1 MKKIYTFGLV
11 AALMSATAVTAQAAK
26 PFVKGDPA
34 TIARSMKKA
43 KAASRSL
50 AVQHLVSEDFS
61 KFTAGSETEPAAESI
76 EFEDRYHIPDAMTA
90 EPGWT
95 GGGLYSAGGAVCL
108 KKYQVTRTDYEGSEY
123 KEDANGYIT
132 TPAFDLAGTTTVTFR
147 AKRLGSEETELWVA
161 FCDVEYGPTPGID
174 QDDYI
179 LTDEWKEYTL
189 IGSHSDFG
197 SSVDVQFMATKG
209 EVLLDDIKMD
219 FVRDRIPAPY
229 AYAAKNLSET
239 SFIASWEDT
248 GAPSY
253 KLNVY
258 SQVKPETVVS
268 GVIAEN
274 FDGDVAEGWTIK
286 LGEDAY
292 ITDADKISSAP
303 RGILFNELSDTIVSP
318 KTPEFIDTVTFFCKP
333 STDKD
338 GENDEGYYSLLKVEI
353 YHEFTGKWENIGQLP
368 YYYMEDEATGKYG
381 ITYEFADGVFGH
393 DVNQIRLSM
402 LQKDAAVFYVDDI
415 KLYYSSKGE
424 YKEIVKDKILTE
436 TEFTVDNSNTA
447 DNYYYMVQGID
458 GDLVSELSNEVWV
471 DAISGLKVKALP
483 ATDITAAGFTAN
495 WEPLG
500 HATDYKVDVYTQ
512 ITAKQDMK
520 DVVIIT
526 EDFNAITEGTVE
538 NPGTTWKS
546 PLDFGAEGMASTGW
560 SATQPAWANGM
571 AGTTGTNYWMGTAGL
586 VLSPVLDL
594 TCTKGGVINVEA
606 TVVTTVADFANNSG
620 ETEKEGIFAMVM
632 TSIWD
637 QQAIT
642 AGLAEAEQVGENK
655 VKIQIPVPADAAMNN
670 VMVAFMNKSGT
681 PFFVDDVKIMVDLK
695 AGQSVGAPFCSKT
708 AKNETSCTIG
718 GINPAVDY
726 SYAVTASTVNYFT
739 PYSSEVSEPV
749 VVKTSEASIK
759 EITTEAAG
767 NGAVYD
773 LQGRRLSA
781 PVRGINITTDG
792 RKFLV
797 R

>member
-1 MKKIYTFGLV
+1 
-11 AALMSATAVTAQAAK
+11 MSATAVTAQAAK

-43 KAASRSL
+43 KAASREL
-50 AVQHLVSEDFS
+50 EVQLLVSEDFS
-61 KFTAGSETEPAAESI
+61 KFTAGSETEPAAEMI

-415 KLYYSSKGE
+415 KIFYSSKGE

-436 TEFTVDNSNTA
+436 TEFTVDNSNTV

-739 PYSSEVSEPV
+739 PYSSEASEPV

-781 PVRGINITTDG
+781 PVRGINITDG

>member
-1 MKKIYTFGLV
+1 
-11 AALMSATAVTAQAAK
+11 MSATAVTAQAAK

-43 KAASRSL
+43 KAASREL
-50 AVQHLVSEDFS
+50 EVQHLVSEDFS
-61 KFTAGSETEPAAESI
+61 KFTAGSETEPAAEMI

-303 RGILFNELSDTIVSP
+303 RGILFNELSDTVVSP

-512 ITAKQDMK
+512 ITAKQDMN

-526 EDFNAITEGTVE
+526 EDFNAITEGTVD

-739 PYSSEVSEPV
+739 PYSSEASEPV

-759 EITTEAAG
+759 EITTDAAG

>member
-1 MKKIYTFGLV
+1 
-11 AALMSATAVTAQAAK
+11 MSATAVTAQAAK

-43 KAASRSL
+43 KAASREL
-50 AVQHLVSEDFS
+50 EVQLLVSEDFS

-274 FDGDVAEGWTIK
+274 FDSDVAEGWTIK

-538 NPGTTWKS
+538 NPGTTWQS

-606 TVVTTVADFANNSG
+606 TVVTTVADFVNNSG

-642 AGLAEAEQVGENK
+642 AGFAEAEQVGENK

-739 PYSSEVSEPV
+739 PYSSEASEPV

>member
-1 MKKIYTFGLV
+1 
-11 AALMSATAVTAQAAK
+11 MSATAVTAQAAK

-43 KAASRSL
+43 KAASREL
-50 AVQHLVSEDFS
+50 EVQLLVSEDFS
-61 KFTAGSETEPAAESI
+61 KFTAGSETEPAAEMI
-76 EFEDRYHIPDAMTA
+76 EFEDRYHIPDGMTA

-274 FDGDVAEGWTIK
+274 FDSDVAEGWTIK

-368 YYYMEDEATGKYG
+368 YYYMEDEATGEYG

-393 DVNQIRLSM
+393 DVNQVRLSM

-483 ATDITAAGFTAN
+483 ATDITATGFTAN

-670 VMVAFMNKSGT
+670 VMVAFMNKSGA

-739 PYSSEVSEPV
+739 PYSSEASEPV

-781 PVRGINITTDG
+781 PVRGINITDG

>member
-1 MKKIYTFGLV
+1 
-11 AALMSATAVTAQAAK
+11 MSATAVTAQAAK

-50 AVQHLVSEDFS
+50 EVQHLVSEDFS
-61 KFTAGSETEPAAESI
+61 KFTAGSETEPAAEMI

-393 DVNQIRLSM
+393 DVNQMRLSM

-637 QQAIT
+637 QQPLT

-708 AKNETSCTIG
+708 AKNETSCTID

-739 PYSSEVSEPV
+739 PYSSEASEPV

>member
-1 MKKIYTFGLV
+1 
-11 AALMSATAVTAQAAK
+11 MSATAVTAQAAK

-50 AVQHLVSEDFS
+50 EVQHLVSEDFS
-61 KFTAGSETEPAAESI
+61 KFTAGSETEPAAEMI

-95 GGGLYSAGGAVCL
+95 GGGLYSAGCAVCL
-108 KKYQVTRTDYEGSEY
+108 KKYTVTRTDYDGSQY
-123 KEDANGYIT
+123 NEDLQGYIT
-132 TPAFDLAGTTTVTFR
+132 TPAFDLGGTTTVTFR
-147 AKRLGSEETELWVA
+147 AKRLGDAETTLWVVP
-161 FCDVEYGPTPGID
+161 CDAEYGPYYDD
-174 QDDYI
+174 QQDYI
-179 LTDEWKEYTL
+179 LTDQWQEYTL
-189 IGSHSDFG
+189 VATHADFG
-197 SSVDVQFMATKG
+197 SYTTVQFMTVDG

-248 GAPSY
+248 GALSY

-268 GVIAEN
+268 GEITEN

-286 LGEDAY
+286 LGDDAY

-303 RGILFNELSDTIVSP
+303 RGILFNELSDTVVSP
-318 KTPEFIDTVTFFCKP
+318 KTPEFIDDFTFFCKP
-333 STDKD
+333 SGTI
-338 GENDEGYYSLLKVEI
+338 DEDEYMSLLKIEI
-353 YHEFTGKWENIGQLP
+353 HHFLTDTWEIIAHIP
-368 YYYMEDEATGKYG
+368 YSYLEDEQTGEYG
-381 ITYEFADGVFGH
+381 INYKFAEGGVFGH
-393 DVNQIRLSM
+393 DVDQIRMSVI
-402 LQKDAAVFYVDDI
+402 QKGKVDFYVDDI
-415 KLYYSSKGE
+415 KIHYTSIGKF
-424 YKEIVKDKILTE
+424 KEIVKDKILTE

-606 TVVTTVADFANNSG
+606 TVVTTVADFVNNSS

-632 TSIWD
+632 TSVSD
-637 QQAIT
+637 QQPLT

-708 AKNETSCTIG
+708 AKNETSCTID
-718 GINPAVDY
+718 GINPAIDY

-739 PYSSEVSEPV
+739 PYSSETSEPV
-749 VVKTSEASIK
+749 VVKISEASIK

-773 LQGRRLSA
+773 LQGRRLAA
-781 PVRGINITTDG
+781 PVRGINITDG

>member
-11 AALMSATAVTAQAAK
+11 AALMSATAVTAQSAK

-50 AVQHLVSEDFS
+50 EVQHLISEDFS
-61 KFTAGSETEPAAESI
+61 KFTAGSETEPAAEMI

-95 GGGLYSAGGAVCL
+95 GGGIYSAGGAICL
-108 KKYQVTRTDYEGSEY
+108 KKYTITRTDYDGSQYE
-123 KEDANGYIT
+123 EDLEGYIT
-132 TPAFDLAGTTTVTFR
+132 TPAFELGGTATITFR
-147 AKRLGSEETELWVA
+147 AKRIGDAETTLWVVP
-161 FCDVEYGPTPGID
+161 CDTEYGPYNDD
-174 QDDYI
+174 QQDYI
-179 LTDEWKEYTL
+179 LTDQWQEYTL
-189 IGSHSDFG
+189 VATHADFG
-197 SSVDVQFMATKG
+197 SYTTVQFMAVDG

-239 SFIASWEDT
+239 SFVASWEDT

-318 KTPEFIDTVTFFCKP
+318 KTPEFIDAVTFFCKP

-338 GENDEGYYSLLKVEI
+338 GEEGYYSLLKVEI
-353 YHEFTGKWENIGQLP
+353 YHEFTGKWDNIGHLP
-368 YYYMEDEATGKYG
+368 YYYMKDEATGQYG

-393 DVNQIRLSM
+393 DVNQVRLSM

-436 TEFTVDNSNTA
+436 TEFTVDNSNPA

-458 GDLVSELSNEVWV
+458 GELVSELSNEVWV

-520 DVVIIT
+520 DVVVIT
-526 EDFNAITEGTVE
+526 EDFNAITEGTVD
-538 NPGTTWKS
+538 NPGTTWQS
-546 PLDFGAEGMASTGW
+546 PFDFGAEGMASTGW

-606 TVVTTVADFANNSG
+606 TVVTTVADFVNNSS

-632 TSIWD
+632 TSVWD
-637 QQAIT
+637 QQPLT

-708 AKNETSCTIG
+708 AKNETSCTID
-718 GINPAVDY
+718 GINPAIDY

-739 PYSSEVSEPV
+739 PYSSETSEPV

>member
-50 AVQHLVSEDFS
+50 EVQHLVSEDFS
-61 KFTAGSETEPAAESI
+61 KFTAGSETEPAAEMI

-108 KKYQVTRTDYEGSEY
+108 KKYTVTRTDYDGSQY
-123 KEDANGYIT
+123 NEDLQGYIT
-132 TPAFDLAGTTTVTFR
+132 TPAFDLGGTTTVTFR
-147 AKRLGSEETELWVA
+147 AKRLGDAETTLWVVP
-161 FCDVEYGPTPGID
+161 CDAEYGPYYDD
-174 QDDYI
+174 QQDYI
-179 LTDEWKEYTL
+179 LTDQWQEYTL
-189 IGSHSDFG
+189 VATHADFG
-197 SSVDVQFMATKG
+197 SYTTVQFMTVDG

-248 GAPSY
+248 GALSY

-268 GVIAEN
+268 GEITEN

-286 LGEDAY
+286 LGDDAY

-303 RGILFNELSDTIVSP
+303 RGILFNELSDTVVSP
-318 KTPEFIDTVTFFCKP
+318 KTPEFIDDFTFFCKP
-333 STDKD
+333 SGTI
-338 GENDEGYYSLLKVEI
+338 DEDEYMSLLKIEI
-353 YHEFTGKWENIGQLP
+353 HHFLTDTWEIIAHIP
-368 YYYMEDEATGKYG
+368 YSYLEDEQTGEYG
-381 ITYEFADGVFGH
+381 INYKFAEGGVFGH
-393 DVNQIRLSM
+393 DVDQIRMSVI
-402 LQKDAAVFYVDDI
+402 QKGKVDFYVDDI
-415 KLYYSSKGE
+415 KIHYTSIGKF
-424 YKEIVKDKILTE
+424 KEIVKDKILTE

-520 DVVIIT
+520 DVVVIT
-526 EDFNAITEGTVE
+526 EDFNAITEGTVD
-538 NPGTTWKS
+538 NPGTTWQS
-546 PLDFGAEGMASTGW
+546 PFDFGAEGMASTGW

-606 TVVTTVADFANNSG
+606 TVVTTVADFVNNSS

-632 TSIWD
+632 TSVSD
-637 QQAIT
+637 QQPLT

-708 AKNETSCTIG
+708 AKNETSCTID
-718 GINPAVDY
+718 GINPAIDY

-739 PYSSEVSEPV
+739 PYSSETSEPV
-749 VVKTSEASIK
+749 VVKISEASIK

-781 PVRGINITTDG
+781 PVRGINITDG

>member
-50 AVQHLVSEDFS
+50 EVQHLVSEDFS
-61 KFTAGSETEPAAESI
+61 KFTAGSETEPAAEMI

-108 KKYQVTRTDYEGSEY
+108 KKYTVTRTDYDGSQY
-123 KEDANGYIT
+123 NEDLQGYIT
-132 TPAFDLAGTTTVTFR
+132 TPAFDLGGTTTVTFR
-147 AKRLGSEETELWVA
+147 AKRLGDAETTLWVVP
-161 FCDVEYGPTPGID
+161 CDAEYGPYYDD
-174 QDDYI
+174 QQDYI
-179 LTDEWKEYTL
+179 LTDQWQEYTL
-189 IGSHSDFG
+189 VATHADFG
-197 SSVDVQFMATKG
+197 SYTTVQFMTVDG

-268 GVIAEN
+268 GEITEN

-286 LGEDAY
+286 LGDDAY

-303 RGILFNELSDTIVSP
+303 RGILFNELSDTVVSP
-318 KTPEFIDTVTFFCKP
+318 KTPEFIDDFTFFCKP
-333 STDKD
+333 SGTI
-338 GENDEGYYSLLKVEI
+338 DEDEYMSLLKIEI
-353 YHEFTGKWENIGQLP
+353 HHFLTDTWEIIAHIP
-368 YYYMEDEATGKYG
+368 YSYLEDEQTGKYG
-381 ITYEFADGVFGH
+381 INYKFAEGGVFGH
-393 DVNQIRLSM
+393 DVDQIRMSVI
-402 LQKDAAVFYVDDI
+402 QKGKVDFYVDDI
-415 KLYYSSKGE
+415 KIHYTSIGKF
-424 YKEIVKDKILTE
+424 KEIVKDKILTE

-483 ATDITAAGFTAN
+483 ATDINAAGFTAN

-718 GINPAVDY
+718 GINPTVDY

-739 PYSSEVSEPV
+739 PYSSETSEPV